1 MLENLRQTVISVVSN
16 VFETMFFLTLELQEE
31 GWAEGMS
38 SLTPSLT
45 FFRGEIGFHGRQSGR
60 LRLYLPSELA
70 KAMATNFLGLE
81 EGTATESQTQD
92 MVSELCNVVCGNLLS
107 QLDRKTVWDL
117 SLPRTLPISSSE
129 IKKEDEGSG
138 IMLSFNTEGDEVRV
152 NIQIE

>member
-38 SLTPSLT
+38 SLTPSST
-45 FFRGEIGFHGRQSGR
+45 FFRGGIGFHGRQSGR

-117 SLPRTLPISSSE
+117 SLPRTLLISSSE

-138 IMLSFNTEGDEVRV
+138 IMLRFNTEGDEVRV

>member
-38 SLTPSLT
+38 SLTPSST

-70 KAMATNFLGLE
+70 KTMATNFLGLE
-81 EGTATESQTQD
+81 EETATESQTQD

>member
-38 SLTPSLT
+38 SSIPSST

>member
-38 SLTPSLT
+38 SLTSSST

>member
-1 MLENLRQTVISVVSN
+1 MFENLRQTVISVVSN
-16 VFETMFFLTLELQEE
+16 VFETMFFLTLELQEK

-38 SLTPSLT
+38 SLTRSST

-60 LRLYLPSELA
+60 LRFYLPSELA

-117 SLPRTLPISSSE
+117 SLPRTLSIASSE

-138 IMLSFNTEGDEVRV
+138 IILGFNAEGDEVRV